1 MKIQADRWQ
10 HTREEWAHATSSTCA
25 KSLLCATI
33 HASLHLRLSNR
44 RQKKKKGQ
52 KSEFE
57 AEIGE
62 SGPVR
67 GKDVL
72 LMTVLGLRIMLHDTS
87 RDMLGVGLRK
97 DSYKPPLYM
106 ASASGKLE
114 ILQLLVERG
123 ADVHSRNKDDWTPLK
138 TASHQGHLDVVRFL
152 IDSSADVNSRDN
164 QGRTP
169 LHAAASKGHLDVLK
183 LLLARGADFSI
194 RDDRDRT
201 PFDLASNNGN
211 PEVADF
217 LFGHMAS
224 SMSLDGAGNTIS
236 STISLRNRPLN
247 LVHRPRKRGEDV
259 TPSDS
264 EGRSVYTASKDG
276 QLDIVRSLLDSG
288 SAVNER
294 NTRRETALGAA

>member
-138 TASHQGHLDVVRFL
+138 MASDQGHLDVVRFL
-152 IDSSADVNSRDN
+152 IDSGADVNSYDS
-164 QGRTP
+164 QGWTP
-169 LHAAASKGHLDVLK
+169 LHSASWKGHVDVVE
-183 LLLARGADFSI
+183 LLIQHGAD
-194 RDDRDRT
+194 
-201 PFDLASNNGN
+201 A
-211 PEVADF
+211 
-217 LFGHMAS
+217 
-224 SMSLDGAGNTIS
+224 
-236 STISLRNRPLN
+236 
-247 LVHRPRKRGEDV
+247 RKQND
-259 TPSDS
+259 
-264 EGRSVYTASKDG
+264 K
-276 QLDIVRSLLDSG
+276 Q
-288 SAVNER
+288 
-294 NTRRETALGAA
+294 